1 MNTTMNQKYQ
11 NSSECIYSKNTFKD
25 QILFFISHNIFK
37 QNILLNNSRSLVNK
51 PSFVPIFVYD
61 P

>member
-11 NSSECIYSKNTFKD
+11 NSSECIHSKNTFKD
-25 QILFFISHNIFK
+25 QNTFFISHNIFK
-37 QNILLNNSRSLVNK
+37 QNMLLNDSRFLVNK
-51 PSFVPIFVYD
+51 PFFVPIFVYD